1 MTTLERVTAL
11 RTTTDRG
18 RAAIALA
25 GAVGV
30 ERVLLLVRDPMLG
43 ALLPAPGMPQT
54 VRGGRSWREFIES
67 CHGIGRRVGRI
78 ELPRG
83 TSSSAL
89 ALLHDTTA
97 VVLVGGTPD
106 DREVAELE
114 RLMPLLAALLAAEQ
128 GAMLSRADAAAAR
141 DSAKRAEA
149 LAMALETA
157 RADASVLNAELRDEQ
172 HRKDEFLAM
181 LGHELRNPLSPLV
194 TSIAVLR
201 AMPQGSAVP
210 ATIIDVMDRQ
220 VTQLTRLVD
229 DLLDM
234 SRVNRGKIQL
244 KREVIPVHVILDD
257 ALEESRSL
265 IEANRHHVVFQG
277 FETPLSLNGD
287 RARLVQVFGNL
298 LNNAAKYTDAGGTIT
313 ISLRLAGQNVLV
325 SIEDTGIGIAPEMQ
339 PRVFELFA
347 QAPTAL
353 ERALGG
359 LGIGLTLVRTLV
371 ELHGGQVSVHSAGL
385 GCGSTF
391 CVTLPVVSPAI
402 HSNEG
407 HGKVPGATAV
417 QGIRILIVDDSRDA
431 ADSMA
436 LLLTTM
442 GHEVEIAY
450 DGTAALRS
458 RGTSSVDLVFL
469 DIGLPDL
476 DGYELVRRLKP
487 RANPGARF
495 IALTG
500 YGSDDDKSRSHQA
513 GFDRHVV
520 KPLSAD
526 VLESLIAECRRG

>member
-1 MTTLERVTAL
+1 VTTLDGVTAL
-11 RTTTDRG
+11 RTATDRA
-18 RAAIALA
+18 RAAMALA
-25 GAVGV
+25 GALGV
-30 ERVLLLVRDPMLG
+30 ERVLLLVRDPVLG
-43 ALLPAPGMPQT
+43 TLLPAPGMPQT
-54 VRGGRSWREFIES
+54 LRGGRSWREFIES
-67 CHGIGRRVGRI
+67 CPDHGRRVGCV

-83 TSSSAL
+83 TSSRAL
-89 ALLHDTTA
+89 ALLHDTTV

-106 DREVAELE
+106 DGKLAELE
-114 RLMPLLAALLAAEQ
+114 RLMPLLASLLAAEQ
-128 GAMLSRADAAAAR
+128 DAMLSRADAAASR

-201 AMPQGSAVP
+201 RMPEGSAAP
-210 ATIIDVMDRQ
+210 RTIIDVMDRQ
-220 VTQLTRLVD
+220 ITQLTRLVD
-229 DLLDM
+229 DLLEM
-234 SRVNRGKIQL
+234 SRVNRGKIRL
-244 KREVIPVHVILDD
+244 KREVIPVRAILDD

-265 IEANRHHVVFQG
+265 IEANRHHVVLQG

-313 ISLRLAGQNVLV
+313 ISLRLAAPNVLV
-325 SIEDTGIGIAPEMQ
+325 SIQDTGIGIAPEMQ

-353 ERALGG
+353 GRALGG

-371 ELHGGQVSVHSAGL
+371 ELHGGKVSVHSAGP

-391 CVTLPVVSPAI
+391 CVTLPVVKPVIQSDKAHAEVPRAV
-402 HSNEG
+402 SV
-407 HGKVPGATAV
+407 HGL
-417 QGIRILIVDDSRDA
+417 RILIVDDNRDA
-431 ADSMA
+431 ADSIA
-436 LLLTTM
+436 VLLTAM
-442 GHEVEIAY
+442 GHQVEIAY
-450 DGTAALRS
+450 DGAAALRS
-458 RGTSSVDLVFL
+458 QSTSSVDLVFL

-476 DGYELVRRLKP
+476 DGYELARRLKP
-487 RANPGARF
+487 RATPSARF

-500 YGSDDDKSRSHQA
+500 YGDDDVKRRSHEA

-526 VLESLIAECRRG
+526 VLKSLISECWRE

>member
-11 RTTTDRG
+11 RTTTDRA

-25 GAVGV
+25 GALGV
-30 ERVLLLVRDPMLG
+30 ERILLLIRDPILG

-54 VRGGRSWREFIES
+54 LRGGPSWREFIES
-67 CHGIGRRVGRI
+67 CPDHGRRAGRV

-89 ALLHDTTA
+89 ALLHDATA
-97 VVLVGGTPD
+97 VVLIGGIPD
-106 DREVAELE
+106 EHEVAELE
-114 RLMPLLAALLAAEQ
+114 RFMPLLAALLAAEQ
-128 GAMLSRADAAAAR
+128 DAMLSRADAAAAR

-157 RADASVLNAELRDEQ
+157 RADASALNAELRDEQ

-181 LGHELRNPLSPLV
+181 LGHELRNPLAPLV

-201 AMPQGSAVP
+201 RTPEGSAAP
-210 ATIIDVMDRQ
+210 GALIDVMDRQ

-229 DLLDM
+229 DLLDV
-234 SRVNRGKIQL
+234 SRVSRGKIGL
-244 KREVIPVHVILDD
+244 KREVIPLRAIVEG
-257 ALEESRSL
+257 ALEESQSL
-265 IEANRHHVVFQG
+265 IEAKRHHVVLQG
-277 FETPLSLNGD
+277 FELSPLLNGD

-313 ISLRLAGQNVLV
+313 ISQRLVGQNVLV
-325 SIEDTGIGIAPEMQ
+325 SVEDTGIGIAPEMQ
-339 PRVFELFA
+339 PQVFELFA
-347 QAPTAL
+347 QAPAAL
-353 ERALGG
+353 GRALGG

-371 ELHGGQVSVHSAGL
+371 ELHGGQVSAHSAGP

-391 CVTLPVVSPAI
+391 CVTLPVVTPAI
-402 HSNEG
+402 QSYKAHAE
-407 HGKVPGATAV
+407 VPDATAD
-417 QGIRILIVDDSRDA
+417 QGLRILIVDDNRDA

-436 LLLTTM
+436 ELLKTM
-442 GHEVEIAY
+442 GHQVEIAY
-450 DGTAALRS
+450 DGTGALRS
-458 RGTSSVDLVFL
+458 EGTSSVDLVFL

-476 DGYELVRRLKP
+476 DGYELARRLKP
-487 RANPGARF
+487 RANPDARF

-500 YGSDDDKSRSHQA
+500 YGDGDVKRRSHQA

-520 KPLSAD
+520 KPLSAEL
-526 VLESLIAECRRG
+526 LESLITECRRR